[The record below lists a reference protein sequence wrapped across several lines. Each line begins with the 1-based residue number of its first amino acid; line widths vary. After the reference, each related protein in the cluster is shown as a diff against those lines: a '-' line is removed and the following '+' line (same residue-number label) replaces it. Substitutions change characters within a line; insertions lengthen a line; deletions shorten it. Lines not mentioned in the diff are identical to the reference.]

1 MKTLA
6 EIRITQHF
14 LKIII
19 IIIISFISPVFLTIA

>member
-19 IIIISFISPVFLTIA
+19 IIISFISPVFLTIA